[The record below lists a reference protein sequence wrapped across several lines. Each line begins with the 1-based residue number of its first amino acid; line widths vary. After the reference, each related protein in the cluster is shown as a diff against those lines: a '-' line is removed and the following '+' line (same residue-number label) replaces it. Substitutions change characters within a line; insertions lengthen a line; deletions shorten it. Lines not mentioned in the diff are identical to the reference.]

1 MGVTDKMISKEVVES
16 ENEKKM
22 FADNNERKKQQLI
35 SEIKSGLGV
44 NIMKNPGKPKIIKK
58 TKNETITDWFRKI
71 FNKF

>member
-35 SEIKSGLGV
+35 SEIK
-44 NIMKNPGKPKIIKK
+44 K
-58 TKNETITDWFRKI
+58 
-71 FNKF
+71 